1 MGDLSSDEEER
12 LLRMDLMRADID
24 LKRAQAR
31 SEPWKAI
38 AATITA
44 CAAVFGALG
53 AIVGYALAT
62 ALAHH

>member
-1 MGDLSSDEEER
+1 
-12 LLRMDLMRADID
+12 MRADID

-44 CAAVFGALG
+44 CAAVFGPLG

-62 ALAHH
+62 TLAHH